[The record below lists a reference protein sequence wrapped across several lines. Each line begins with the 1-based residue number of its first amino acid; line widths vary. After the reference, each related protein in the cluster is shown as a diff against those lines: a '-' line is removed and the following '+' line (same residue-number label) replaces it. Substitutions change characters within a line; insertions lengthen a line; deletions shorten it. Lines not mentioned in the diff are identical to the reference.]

1 MNNTETQKESQ
12 WARKLA
18 KTEVK
23 KLAQN
28 IIMLM
33 KKLVE

>member
-23 KLAQN
+23 KLA
-28 IIMLM
+28 
-33 KKLVE
+33 